1 MDLSDDQLA
10 IIGCFAAIAVCGLIA
25 AVTFHFGP
33 AGKASQAADA
43 SRSLPFPQTPSADSD
58 AQDRK
63 AA

>member
-10 IIGCFAAIAVCGLIA
+10 IIGCFAAIAVCGLIG

-33 AGKASQAADA
+33 AGKASQNSATN
-43 SRSLPFPQTPSADSD
+43 RSLAFPKTTEAANQ